1 IFRRIINYWVFNMII
16 NGEGAILGRMAAVA
30 AKSALKGEQV
40 TVVNAEKIII
50 SGNPRQIVE
59 RYKVRRS
66 LKNKADPEKSP
77 KWPRRP
83 DMLVRR
89 IIRGMLP
96 YDKSTGRQAFKRIR
110 VYMGVPE
117 EFASKLKEAVEV
129 KKNVPKNYISINQLS
144 RELGWYGKA

>member
-1 IFRRIINYWVFNMII
+1 MII
-16 NGEGAILGRMAAVA
+16 NGEGAILGRMAAIA

-59 RYKVRRS
+59 KYKVRRS

-96 YDKSTGRQAFKRIR
+96 YDKATGRQAYKRIR

-117 EFASKLKEAVEV
+117 EFASKLGEAIEV
-129 KKNVPKNYISINQLS
+129 KRNIPRNYISIGQLS

>member
-1 IFRRIINYWVFNMII
+1 MII
-16 NGEGAILGRMAAVA
+16 NGEGLILGRMAASA
-30 AKSALKGEQV
+30 AKAALKGEQV
-40 TVVNAEKIII
+40 IVLNAEKIII

-96 YDKSTGRQAFKRIR
+96 YDKATGRQAFKRIR
-110 VYMGVPE
+110 VYIGVPN
-117 EFASKLKEAVEV
+117 EFSSKINEAVTFE
-129 KKNVPKNYISINQLS
+129 KRVPKVYISINELS
-144 RELGWYGKA
+144 KELGWYGKA